1 MQSVTAKDFEQEV
14 LKANQVV
21 VVDFW
26 ATWCGQCRQLMPILD
41 QLQTEF
47 SNVKFVKMDINES
60 EEIAS
65 RYYVS
70 LLPTIL
76 MFTNEGKL
84 AKRLSGLSNKKFL
97 IQNINETLENKLD
110 ELY

>member
-14 LKANQVV
+14 LKANQAV

-26 ATWCGQCRQLMPILD
+26 ATWCGQCRQLMPILE

-47 SNVKFVKMDINES
+47 TNVKFVKMDINEA

-65 RYYVS
+65 NYYVS
-70 LLPTIL
+70 LLPTVL

-84 AKRLSGLSNKKFL
+84 AKRLSGLSGKKFL
-97 IQNINETLENKLD
+97 IDSINKTLENKLD
-110 ELY
+110 DLY